1 MLGLFVFMMN
11 LKLIYVILKRI
22 VGFGLI
28 VFECLNLKRIFEFG
42 KDICKS
48 CWFERKKK
56 VSLRRDDPEMMF
68 NIESVSWF
76 SEAL

>member
-11 LKLIYVILKRI
+11 LKLIYVIVKRI

-48 CWFERKKK
+48 LLFERRK
-56 VSLRRDDPEMMF
+56 SF
-68 NIESVSWF
+68 SV
-76 SEAL
+76 EKR